1 MNELIPVTREDFT
14 AKVRANPEWK
24 SEAIEAPWIS
34 TMLYL
39 DADGAIVAR
48 ARYTKNPHSKVTTAY
63 ELGTKVIDQG
73 ADAADAEMDAAYLR
87 AGGQ

>member
-1 MNELIPVTREDFT
+1 MNELVPVTREDFT
-14 AKVRANPEWK
+14 AKVYAHPEWK

-48 ARYTKNPHSKVTTAY
+48 ARYTKNPHSKATVAY
-63 ELGTKVIDQG
+63 ELGTKVME
-73 ADAADAEMDAAYLR
+73 DAA
-87 AGGQ
+87 

>member
-73 ADAADAEMDAAYLR
+73 ADAEMDAAYLR

>member
-1 MNELIPVTREDFT
+1 MNELVPVTRADFT
-14 AKVRANPEWK
+14 AKVYANPQWK

-39 DADGAIVAR
+39 DSEGAIVAR

-73 ADAADAEMDAAYLR
+73 QDAADAEMDAAYLR